1 MSRLNILKQYPEL
14 LELAALSER
23 DRNKELRRIF
33 KRDIEDN
40 NNFSFREQRIYPTKV
55 EGKADMDRLF
65 THLTC
70 EAVEAKN
77 EDGTIYKKRVFELN
91 RSQRLHWINH
101 HVNERTPENITVFN
115 EEVRD
120 SKKRKVTKTY
130 IYDQVE
136 AYVIVLEQ
144 QRSNAF
150 YLLTAYH
157 LNKTYGKKII
167 EKKMQ
172 KALSTPL

>member
-1 MSRLNILKQYPEL
+1 MV
-14 LELAALSER
+14 
-23 DRNKELRRIF
+23 F
-33 KRDIEDN
+33 IEE
-40 NNFSFREQRIYPTKV
+40 S
-55 EGKADMDRLF
+55 
-65 THLTC
+65 
-70 EAVEAKN
+70 
-77 EDGTIYKKRVFELN
+77 
-91 RSQRLHWINH
+91 
-101 HVNERTPENITVFN
+101 
-115 EEVRD
+115 RD

-136 AYVIVLEQ
+136 EYVIVLEH

-157 LNKTYGKKII
+157 LNKSYGKKEI

>member
-14 LELAALSER
+14 LELAALSES
-23 DRNKELRRIF
+23 DRYKELRNIF

-40 NNFSFREQRIYPTKV
+40 NNFSFRQQRIYPTKV

-70 EAVEAKN
+70 EA
-77 EDGTIYKKRVFELN
+77 
-91 RSQRLHWINH
+91 
-101 HVNERTPENITVFN
+101 PENITVFN

-136 AYVIVLEQ
+136 EYVIVLEQ

-157 LNKTYGKKII
+157 LNKSYGKKII